1 MSFMAAVIYVSDQL
15 EILCGKLAQQIDRMD
30 YPSADADTIFLPEVL
45 ITQTAGMESW
55 LSTELARRNG
65 VFANFR
71 FLKQDQ
77 LLEEIYSC
85 LLYTSPS
92 PRDS

>member
-55 LSTELARRNG
+55 LSTELTRQFPLHETGPAAGRGICRTLREE
-65 VFANFR
+65 A
-71 FLKQDQ
+71 LYDQ
-77 LLEEIYSC
+77 HTPCYL
-85 LLYTSPS
+85 
-92 PRDS
+92 